1 MSRRAWR
8 TACASVIGTSH
19 AATGAECQDVG
30 RCAVVQDRTGTDVLV
45 AAVSDGAGTAPCSAK
60 GAALAT
66 NAFLDGISAEIC
78 RDEGDLAFLDRDYAH
93 KWLAEVRSEIGT
105 LAATEYRNIRD
116 YACTFLGA
124 VVGDRSAVF
133 MQIGDGAMVVGEGA
147 SRKPRCVF
155 WPQHGEFAN
164 STFFVT
170 QEAAQEVLMLERFDG
185 VDEQAS
191 VREIA
196 MFSDGLERLVLN
208 FATREVH
215 APSLSPILEWLA
227 GQSPGDAVGPSEA
240 LVAYLGSQHVNR
252 RTDDDKT
259 LVLATRSLPPTG
271 AAEGGRP

>member
-1 MSRRAWR
+1 MSHRAWR

-19 AATGAECQDVG
+19 AATGVECQDAG

-60 GAALAT
+60 GAALT
-66 NAFLDGISAEIC
+66 TDAFLDGISAELC
-78 RDEGDLAFLDRDYAH
+78 RDAGDLAFLDRDYAIR
-93 KWLAEVRSEIGT
+93 WLAGVRAEIET
-105 LAATEYRNIRD
+105 LAATEGRSTRD

-124 VVGDRSAVF
+124 VVSDRFAVYI
-133 MQIGDGAMVVGEGA
+133 QIGDGAMVVAEGS
-147 SRKPRCVF
+147 SRQPRCVF

-170 QEAAQEVLMLERFDG
+170 QEAAQEVLMLDRSESA
-185 VDEQAS
+185 DEHAK

-208 FATREVH
+208 FATKEVH
-215 APSLSPILEWLA
+215 APSISPILEWLA
-227 GQSPGDAVGPSEA
+227 AQNPADAAGPNDA

-259 LVLATRSLPPTG
+259 LVLATRAAPPSE
-271 AAEGGRP
+271 AAEDGTP